1 METQNFKNFKK
12 LVSGEDTS
20 WINELD
26 NFNKNSNWLD
36 ISFEIALSVLSKLSE
51 NKLKKD
57 GIYNQ
62 KLLAA
67 ALGCSAQYVNKL
79 LKGNENLTLDTIC
92 NLQNVL
98 NIKLIEVTKYEVVSS
113 YSFEEIYNNTI
124 SSKISNVE
132 VTETNDYNKPIEDL
146 LNLSSD
152 NTSYA
157 LAA

>member
-1 METQNFKNFKK
+1 METKNLKNFNKI
-12 LVSGEDTS
+12 VSNIDTS
-20 WINELD
+20 WIDDLND
-26 NFNKNSNWLD
+26 FNNNSNWLD
-36 ISFEIALSVLSKLSE
+36 ISFEISLSVLSKLSE
-51 NKLKKD
+51 NKKNKI

-62 KLLAA
+62 KMLAS

-98 NIKLIEVTKYEVVSS
+98 KIKLIEVVKYESISS
-113 YSFEEIYNNTI
+113 YSYSELLTQSNLQKIDNVTI
-124 SSKISNVE
+124 SDSSDYDTLNKNAVS
-132 VTETNDYNKPIEDL
+132 VT
-146 LNLSSD
+146 SD

>member
-20 WINELD
+20 WLNDLD
-26 NFNKNSNWLD
+26 DFNKNSNWLD

-51 NKLKKD
+51 NKINKE

-62 KLLAA
+62 KLLAQ

-98 NIKLIEVTKYEVVSS
+98 NIKLIEVTKYEAVSS
-113 YSFEEIYNNTI
+113 YSFEEIYENI
-124 SSKISNVE
+124 SSISSNVA
-132 VTETNDYNKPIEDL
+132 VTESIDYNKVIGDL
-146 LNLSSD
+146 MNVSID

>member
-12 LVSGEDTS
+12 LVSNVDTS
-20 WINELD
+20 WSNELAD
-26 NFNKNSNWLD
+26 FNKNSSWLD
-36 ISFEIALSVLSKLSE
+36 ISFEIALSVLAKLSE
-51 NKLKKD
+51 NKINKK
-57 GIYNQ
+57 GIFNQ
-62 KLLAA
+62 KLLAE

-98 NIKLIEVTKYEVVSS
+98 NINLIEVTKYETVSS
-113 YSFEEIYNNTI
+113 YSFEEVYSNNI
-124 SSKISNVE
+124 LSKSNTVAL
-132 VTETNDYNKPIEDL
+132 TESKDYNTLIEEIL
-146 LNLSSD
+146 QSAD